1 MILDTKCT
9 GCCTNNSLHVPPAAR
24 LGFSAQQRALVL
36 PALVAALE
44 RAGASVFEPFVDN
57 SEGVRQG

>member
-1 MILDTKCT
+1 
-9 GCCTNNSLHVPPAAR
+9 
-24 LGFSAQQRALVL
+24 VL

-57 SEGVRQG
+57 GEGARQG